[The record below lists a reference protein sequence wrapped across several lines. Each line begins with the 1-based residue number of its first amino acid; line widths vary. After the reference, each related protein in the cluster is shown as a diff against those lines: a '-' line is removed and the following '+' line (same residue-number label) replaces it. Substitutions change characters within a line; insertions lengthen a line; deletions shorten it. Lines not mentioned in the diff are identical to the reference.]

1 MGIIE
6 LIQVTKK
13 YGDKIVLKDFNFE
26 VKEGE
31 FWSVVG
37 SSGSGKTTLLNLIG
51 LLDVPDNGEVRI
63 KGKMN
68 LKKDS
73 REWRRLLREDISF
86 LFQNYG
92 LIEGE
97 TVEYNLKLVMRYKD
111 ILKKEEKDIMMKA
124 LYEVGLPNILDKYI
138 YQLSGGEQQRIA
150 LAKCILKQSQI
161 ILADEPTGNLDSK
174 TELEVISMLKSCVS
188 EYGQTLVMITHD
200 ETIAQM
206 ADRMIVI
213 EDGKVVRA

>member
-124 LYEVGLPNILDKYI
+124 LYEVGLPNILDIYI

-161 ILADEPTGNLDSK
+161 ILADEPTGNVDPQNRDKIIKIFQSFQENGK
-174 TELEVISMLKSCVS
+174 TI
-188 EYGQTLVMITHD
+188 VMVTHD
-200 ETIAQM
+200 E
-206 ADRMIVI
+206 
-213 EDGKVVRA
+213 VVAKCAEKKLEL

>member
-138 YQLSGGEQQRIA
+138 Y
-150 LAKCILKQSQI
+150 
-161 ILADEPTGNLDSK
+161 
-174 TELEVISMLKSCVS
+174 IS
-188 EYGQTLVMITHD
+188 
-200 ETIAQM
+200 
-206 ADRMIVI
+206 
-213 EDGKVVRA
+213 

>member
-124 LYEVGLPNILDKYI
+124 
-138 YQLSGGEQQRIA
+138 
-150 LAKCILKQSQI
+150 C
-161 ILADEPTGNLDSK
+161 
-174 TELEVISMLKSCVS
+174 
-188 EYGQTLVMITHD
+188 
-200 ETIAQM
+200 
-206 ADRMIVI
+206 
-213 EDGKVVRA
+213 

>member
-68 LKKDS
+68 LKQDS

-161 ILADEPTGNLDSK
+161 ILADEPTGNVDPQNRDKIIKIFQSFQENGK
-174 TELEVISMLKSCVS
+174 TI
-188 EYGQTLVMITHD
+188 VMVTHD
-200 ETIAQM
+200 E
-206 ADRMIVI
+206 
-213 EDGKVVRA
+213 VVAKCAEKKLEL

>member
-124 LYEVGLPNILDKYI
+124 LYANY
-138 YQLSGGEQQRIA
+138 A
-150 LAKCILKQSQI
+150 
-161 ILADEPTGNLDSK
+161 
-174 TELEVISMLKSCVS
+174 
-188 EYGQTLVMITHD
+188 
-200 ETIAQM
+200 
-206 ADRMIVI
+206 
-213 EDGKVVRA
+213 

>member
-1 MGIIE
+1 MWIIE

-86 LFQNYG
+86 LFKNYG

-97 TVEYNLKLVMRYKD
+97 TVEYNLK
-111 ILKKEEKDIMMKA
+111 
-124 LYEVGLPNILDKYI
+124 
-138 YQLSGGEQQRIA
+138 
-150 LAKCILKQSQI
+150 
-161 ILADEPTGNLDSK
+161 
-174 TELEVISMLKSCVS
+174 
-188 EYGQTLVMITHD
+188 
-200 ETIAQM
+200 
-206 ADRMIVI
+206 
-213 EDGKVVRA
+213 